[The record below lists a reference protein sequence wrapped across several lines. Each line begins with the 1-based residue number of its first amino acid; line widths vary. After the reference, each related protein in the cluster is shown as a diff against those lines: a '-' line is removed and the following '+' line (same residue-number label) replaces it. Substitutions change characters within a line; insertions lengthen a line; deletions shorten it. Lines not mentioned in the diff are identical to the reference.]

1 MVTAVR
7 YPPGPQSRLPGG
19 QMLALVLRRSVCLWG
34 LSALLLGMLARP
46 AVAQQLSAR
55 SGPQTVALLE
65 LYTAEGCNSCPPA
78 DVLVSSL
85 AAKGLTLERV
95 VSLGLHVDYWD
106 ALGWPDRFAQAI
118 FTQRQREI
126 AARHRTRTV
135 YTPQVVLHGRAL
147 STWNTLD
154 AEVQRI
160 NHTPAHAD
168 LSLEATKQALNTLE
182 VIAQAVVPEAAAR
195 PHTQMYLALY
205 ENRLAS
211 AVTAGENAGHTL
223 RHDYVVRQWFGPLA
237 IDTQGT
243 ARLQQTL
250 SLHGDWKTSDLGLVV
265 FVQQHQTGEVLQALA
280 LPLGQ

>member
-1 MVTAVR
+1 M
-7 YPPGPQSRLPGG
+7 P
-19 QMLALVLRRSVCLWG
+19 ALVLRRSVLLAG
-34 LSALLLGMLARP
+34 LSVGLLGTLARP
-46 AVAQQLSAR
+46 SVAQQFSAR

-65 LYTAEGCNSCPPA
+65 LYTSEGCNSCPPA
-78 DVLVSSL
+78 DALVSSL
-85 AAKGLTLERV
+85 AAKGLMLDRV

-126 AARHRTRTV
+126 AKRHCTRTI
-135 YTPQVVLHGRAL
+135 YTPQLVLHGRTL
-147 STWNTLD
+147 STWSALA

-160 NHTPAHAD
+160 NHTQARAD
-168 LSLEATKQALNTLE
+168 LSLEATTQAPNTLE
-182 VIAQAVVPEAAAR
+182 IIAQAVVPEAAAR
-195 PHTQMYLALY
+195 PHTQMSLALY

-223 RHDYVVRQWFGPLA
+223 RHDYVVRQWFGPLV

-250 SLHGDWKTSDLGLVV
+250 SLQHDWKTSDLGLVV

>member
-1 MVTAVR
+1 MVTLAHF
-7 YPPGPQSRLPGG
+7 PPDSRAKLPGG
-19 QMLALVLRRSVCLWG
+19 QMPVSILRRSVFLWG
-34 LSALLLGMLARP
+34 MSALLLGTLARP
-46 AVAQQLSAR
+46 GVAQQLSAR

-65 LYTAEGCNSCPPA
+65 LYTSEGCNSCPPA
-78 DVLVSSL
+78 DVLVTSL
-85 AAKGLTLERV
+85 AAKGLTLDRV
-95 VSLGLHVDYWD
+95 VPLGLHVDYWD

-135 YTPQVVLHGRAL
+135 YTSQVVLHGRAL
-147 STWNTLD
+147 SVWNTLD

-160 NHTPAHAD
+160 NHTPARAD
-168 LSLEATKQALNTLE
+168 LSLEVTKQALNALE

-250 SLHGDWKTSDLGLVV
+250 SLHDDWKTSDLGLVV

>member
-1 MVTAVR
+1 MGTAVR
-7 YPPGPQSRLPGG
+7 YPPGPKARLPGG
-19 QMLALVLRRSVCLWG
+19 PRLASVLRRSVCLWG
-34 LSALLLGMLARP
+34 LSALLLGTLARP
-46 AVAQQLSAR
+46 GVAQQLSAR

-85 AAKGLTLERV
+85 AAKGLTLDRV

-126 AARHRTRTV
+126 ATRHRTRTV
-135 YTPQVVLHGRAL
+135 YTPQLVLHGHAL
-147 STWNTLD
+147 SAWSTLD

-160 NHTPAHAD
+160 NHTPARAD

-182 VIAQAVVPEAAAR
+182 VVAQAVVPEAAAR

-237 IDTQGT
+237 VDMQGT

>member
-7 YPPGPQSRLPGG
+7 YPPGPKARLPGG
-19 QMLALVLRRSVCLWG
+19 QMLASALRRAVCLWG
-34 LSALLLGMLARP
+34 LSALLLGTLARP
-46 AVAQQLSAR
+46 GMAQQLSAR

-65 LYTAEGCNSCPPA
+65 LYTSEGCNSCPPA
-78 DVLVSSL
+78 DVLVRSL
-85 AAKGLTLERV
+85 DAKGLTLDRV

-147 STWNTLD
+147 STWSMLD

-168 LSLEATKQALNTLE
+168 LSLEVTKQALNALE

-205 ENRLAS
+205 ENRLTS

-237 IDTQGT
+237 IDAQGT

>member
-1 MVTAVR
+1 MVTVAH
-7 YPPGPQSRLPGG
+7 YLPGPTSKVPGG
-19 QMLALVLRRSVCLWG
+19 QMPASVLRRSVFLWG
-34 LSALLLGMLARP
+34 LSALLLGTLASP
-46 AVAQQLSAR
+46 GVAQPLSAR

-65 LYTAEGCNSCPPA
+65 LYTSEGCNSCPPA

-85 AAKGLTLERV
+85 DAQGLTLDHV

-126 AARHRTRTV
+126 AARHRTRTI
-135 YTPQVVLHGRAL
+135 YTPQLVLHGRAL
-147 STWNTLD
+147 STWGALA

-160 NHTPAHAD
+160 NHTQARAD
-168 LSLEATKQALNTLE
+168 LSLEVTIQASNALE
-182 VIAQAVVPEAAAR
+182 VVAQAVVPEVAAR

-205 ENRLAS
+205 ENRLTS
-211 AVTAGENAGHTL
+211 VVTAGENAGHTL
-223 RHDYVVRQWFGPLA
+223 RHDYVVRQWLGPLA
-237 IDTQGT
+237 IDAQGI

-250 SLHGDWKTSDLGLVV
+250 SLQRDWKPSDLGLVV
-265 FVQQHQTGEVLQALA
+265 FVQQHPTGEVLQALA

>member
-1 MVTAVR
+1 MVTVAH
-7 YPPGPQSRLPGG
+7 YLPGPTSKLPGV
-19 QMLALVLRRSVCLWG
+19 QMPALVLRRSVFLWG
-34 LSALLLGMLARP
+34 LSALLLGTLASP

-65 LYTAEGCNSCPPA
+65 LYTSEGCNSCPPA
-78 DVLVSSL
+78 DVLVRSL
-85 AAKGLTLERV
+85 AAKGLTLDRV

-126 AARHRTRTV
+126 AARQRTRTV
-135 YTPQVVLHGRAL
+135 YTPQLVLHGRAL
-147 STWNTLD
+147 STWGALD

-160 NHTPAHAD
+160 NHTQARAD
-168 LSLEATKQALNTLE
+168 LSLEATSQAPNTLE
-182 VIAQAVVPEAAAR
+182 VMAQAVVPEAAAR
-195 PHTQMYLALY
+195 PHTHMYLALY
-205 ENRLAS
+205 ENRLTS
-211 AVTAGENAGHTL
+211 VVTAGENAGHTL

-243 ARLQQTL
+243 AHLQQTL
-250 SLHGDWKTSDLGLVV
+250 SLHRDWKTSDLGLVI

>member
-1 MVTAVR
+1 
-7 YPPGPQSRLPGG
+7 
-19 QMLALVLRRSVCLWG
+19 MLALVLRRSVCLWG
-34 LSALLLGMLARP
+34 LSALLLGTLARP
-46 AVAQQLSAR
+46 GVAQQLSAR

-65 LYTAEGCNSCPPA
+65 LYTSEGCNSCPPA

-126 AARHRTRTV
+126 ATRHRTRTV
-135 YTPQVVLHGRAL
+135 YTPQLVLHGHAL
-147 STWNTLD
+147 SAWSTLD

-160 NHTPAHAD
+160 NHTPARAD

-182 VIAQAVVPEAAAR
+182 VVAQAVVPEAAAR

-205 ENRLAS
+205 ENRLTS

-250 SLHGDWKTSDLGLVV
+250 SLHGDWKTSDLSLVV

>member
-1 MVTAVR
+1 M
-7 YPPGPQSRLPGG
+7 P
-19 QMLALVLRRSVCLWG
+19 ALVLRRSVLLAG
-34 LSALLLGMLARP
+34 LSVGLLGTLARP
-46 AVAQQLSAR
+46 SVAQQFSAR

-65 LYTAEGCNSCPPA
+65 LYTSEGCNSCPPA
-78 DVLVSSL
+78 DALVSSL
-85 AAKGLTLERV
+85 AAKGLTLDRV

-126 AARHRTRTV
+126 AKRHRTRTV
-135 YTPQVVLHGRAL
+135 YTPQLVLHGRTL
-147 STWNTLD
+147 STWSALA

-160 NHTPAHAD
+160 NHTQARAD
-168 LSLEATKQALNTLE
+168 LSLEATTQAPNTLE
-182 VIAQAVVPEAAAR
+182 VITQAIVPEVAAR
-195 PHTQMYLALY
+195 PHTQMSLALY
-205 ENRLAS
+205 ENRLVS

-250 SLHGDWKTSDLGLVV
+250 SLQRDWKTPDLGLGV